1 MARVVNSLCPML
13 PQFAAAVCQRL
24 LERGTTSPL
33 ALAAEVIAGR
43 RVEALVQHSA

>member
-13 PQFAAAVCQRL
+13 PQLAVAVCQRL
-24 LERGTTSPL
+24 SERGTTSPL
-33 ALAAEVIAGR
+33 ALSAEVIAGR